1 MEEIWKDIK
10 GFNAYQV
17 STFGRV
23 RKNGR
28 VLTQCFDGR
37 GYLIIGIKDN
47 NGRQHTKKIHHLVW
61 DTFGDE
67 QRDGH
72 KRQVDH
78 INNISTDNRFANLRL
93 VTASQNSIKR
103 SSLKSKSSR
112 YPNVNSF
119 RDDKWEMSIMR
130 DRKRYRKSGFLTE
143 TEAFLYRQK
152 LLLTIGESIF

>member
-47 NGRQHTKKIHHLVW
+47 NGLQI
-61 DTFGDE
+61 
-67 QRDGH
+67 
-72 KRQVDH
+72 
-78 INNISTDNRFANLRL
+78 
-93 VTASQNSIKR
+93 
-103 SSLKSKSSR
+103 
-112 YPNVNSF
+112 
-119 RDDKWEMSIMR
+119 
-130 DRKRYRKSGFLTE
+130 
-143 TEAFLYRQK
+143 
-152 LLLTIGESIF
+152 